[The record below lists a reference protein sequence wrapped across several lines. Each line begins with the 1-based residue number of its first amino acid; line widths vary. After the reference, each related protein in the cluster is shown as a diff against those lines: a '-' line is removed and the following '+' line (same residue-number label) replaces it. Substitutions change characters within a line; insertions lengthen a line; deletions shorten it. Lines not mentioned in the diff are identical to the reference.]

1 MAALKTSPLAPPGFP
16 ELPEVAGVR
25 LAAVEANIHYR
36 GRNDVML
43 AAFDAGTRV
52 AGVLTRSLTA
62 SAPVHWCRERLPQ
75 GCASALI
82 VCAGNANAFTGQTG
96 YRHVRETC
104 EAVGAQLGCSPDEV
118 FVASTGVIG
127 DTLPIGRVLDAV
139 PVAAAGLGGNWE
151 SAARAIMTTDTFPKG
166 ATRTAAIGD
175 TTVRINGFAKGSGMI
190 EPDMATMLAF
200 VFTDAA
206 ISGQVLQ
213 DLLAEGNQDSFNS
226 ITVDSDT
233 STSDT
238 CLLFASGAAGNA
250 EPVSAS
256 DTRLAGFREA
266 LGALMQDLA
275 VQVVRDG
282 EGAEKL
288 IEVVVRGAA
297 TDAEARVAAK
307 AIANSPLVKT
317 AVAGEDANWGR
328 VVMAVGKSGARLDQ
342 RNLGV
347 SFGGI
352 TIASGG
358 GKVEDYDESLVTGHL
373 KGREI
378 LIEVEL
384 GAGTGTARVWTCD
397 LTHGYIEINADYRS

>member
-75 GCASALI
+75 GCAGALI

-96 YRHVRETC
+96 HRHVRETC

-139 PVAAAGLGGNWE
+139 PVAAEDLGGNWE

-206 ISGQVLQ
+206 IPGKVLQ
-213 DLLAEGNQDSFNS
+213 DLLAEGNEDSFNS

-238 CLLFASGAAGNA
+238 CLLFASGAAGNT

-256 DTRLAGFREA
+256 DTRLAIHFS
-266 LGALMQDLA
+266 
-275 VQVVRDG
+275 
-282 EGAEKL
+282 
-288 IEVVVRGAA
+288 
-297 TDAEARVAAK
+297 TDSENSERNYPITSLVNLLYMPKSQSNSKKTSNTNLLTIPDNAGR
-307 AIANSPLVKT
+307 AIV
-317 AVAGEDANWGR
+317 E
-328 VVMAVGKSGARLDQ
+328 SGAVLTCRLLSTNAFVMFCSK
-342 RNLGV
+342 RG
-347 SFGGI
+347 
-352 TIASGG
+352 
-358 GKVEDYDESLVTGHL
+358 L
-373 KGREI
+373 K
-378 LIEVEL
+378 
-384 GAGTGTARVWTCD
+384 
-397 LTHGYIEINADYRS
+397 INQEP

>member
-1 MAALKTSPLAPPGFP
+1 
-16 ELPEVAGVR
+16 
-25 LAAVEANIHYR
+25 
-36 GRNDVML
+36 
-43 AAFDAGTRV
+43 
-52 AGVLTRSLTA
+52 
-62 SAPVHWCRERLPQ
+62 
-75 GCASALI
+75 
-82 VCAGNANAFTGQTG
+82 
-96 YRHVRETC
+96 
-104 EAVGAQLGCSPDEV
+104 
-118 FVASTGVIG
+118 
-127 DTLPIGRVLDAV
+127 
-139 PVAAAGLGGNWE
+139 
-151 SAARAIMTTDTFPKG
+151 MTTDTFPKG

-175 TTVRINGFAKGSGMI
+175 ITVRINGFAKGSGMI

-206 ISGQVLQ
+206 IPGQVLQ
-213 DLLAEGNQDSFNS
+213 DLLAESNQDSFNS

-397 LTHGYIEINADYRS
+397 LTHGYIEINANYRS

>member
-75 GCASALI
+75 GSASALI
-82 VCAGNANAFTGQTG
+82 VCAGNANAFTGRTG

-139 PVAAAGLGGNWE
+139 PVAVAELGGNWE

-166 ATRTAAIGD
+166 AARTAAIGD

-206 ISGQVLQ
+206 IPGKVLQ

-266 LGALMQDLA
+266 LRALMQDLA

-307 AIANSPLVKT
+307 AVANSPLVKT

>member
-1 MAALKTSPLAPPGFP
+1 MATLKTSPLAPAGFP

-25 LAAVEANIHYR
+25 LASVEANIHYR
-36 GRNDVML
+36 GRDDVML
-43 AAFDAGTRV
+43 AAFGAGTRV

-62 SAPVHWCRERLPQ
+62 SAPVHWCREQLPR
-75 GCASALI
+75 GDARALI
-82 VCAGNANAFTGQTG
+82 VCAGNANAFTGQVG
-96 YRHVRETC
+96 HRHVRETC
-104 EAVGAQLGCSPDEV
+104 EAVAGQLGCDPGEV
-118 FVASTGVIG
+118 FIAATGVIG
-127 DTLPIGRVLDAV
+127 DILPIERILDAV
-139 PVAAAGLGGNWE
+139 PLAATGLAGNWE
-151 SAARAIMTTDTFPKG
+151 GAARAIMTTDTFPKG
-166 ATRTAAIGD
+166 ATRTAVIGD
-175 TTVRINGFAKGSGMI
+175 TAVRINGFAKGSGMI

-206 ISGQVLQ
+206 IPGRILQ
-213 DLLAEGNQDSFNS
+213 DLLAEGNEDSFNA

-238 CLLFASGAAGNA
+238 CLLFATGAAGNA
-250 EPVSAS
+250 EPVSAT
-256 DTRLAGFREA
+256 DAGLAGFREA
-266 LGALMQDLA
+266 LGELMQDLA

-288 IEVVVRGAA
+288 IEVVVQGAA

-378 LIEVEL
+378 RIEVEL
-384 GAGTGTARVWTCD
+384 GAGAGTARVWTCD
-397 LTHGYIEINADYRS
+397 LTHGYIAINADYRS